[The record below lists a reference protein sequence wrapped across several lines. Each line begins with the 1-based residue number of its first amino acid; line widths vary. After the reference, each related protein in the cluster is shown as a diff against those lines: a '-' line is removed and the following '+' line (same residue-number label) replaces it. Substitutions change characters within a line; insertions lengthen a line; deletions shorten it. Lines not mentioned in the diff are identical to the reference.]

1 MVQARDKGFQNADN
15 IAVVLVVVCP
25 SFSRVVSLF
34 CLSLSLCV
42 PSFVSAP
49 PLVPVHPPTHH
60 IAQVLGALAK
70 TGYADKPLTQR
81 LLADLLLL
89 PARAVTLTA
98 AVKIL
103 HAMAS
108 TRTHNAAALAYLAA
122 ILALDRPV
130 PAVGGESG
138 GKGERGA
145 EEDQCEWTAQSV
157 AVTLSS
163 MSKLRWGDEAVI
175 HAVTTAAG
183 SIPAQSYS
191 VQSVSMMANALAAF
205 QKANLLFSSIGSLE
219 AEVWRLVVSVP
230 PDAWTP
236 RALALVANAAGW
248 LAHNRKG
255 PARRDRVRRGGTTM
269 GKWQVRR
276 VGDVDGGKRSKVAE
290 EDCDQKEMAGEEKGR
305 DREQRRIA
313 RGQKSHSRHVAVQG
327 QAGLEKVLQV
337 NLLMYRTYIRTKG
350 RDDESECCR

>member
-1 MVQARDKGFQNADN
+1 M
-15 IAVVLVVVCP
+15 
-25 SFSRVVSLF
+25 
-34 CLSLSLCV
+34 
-42 PSFVSAP
+42 
-49 PLVPVHPPTHH
+49 
-60 IAQVLGALAK
+60 GALAK

-98 AVKIL
+98 TVKIL

-145 EEDQCEWTAQSV
+145 EEDQGEWTAQSV
-157 AVTLSS
+157 AVTLRS

-175 HAVTTAAG
+175 RAVTTAAG
-183 SIPAQSYS
+183 SIPVQSYS

-205 QKANLLFSSIGSLE
+205 QKANLLFSSFGSLE

-236 RALALVANAAGW
+236 RALAVVANAAGW

-255 PARRDRVRRGGTTM
+255 TARHDRVRRGGTTV
-269 GKWQVRR
+269 GKWQIRR
-276 VGDVDGGKRSKVAE
+276 VEHVDGDRWSKVTE
-290 EDCDQKEMAGEEKGR
+290 EDYDKKEMAGEEKGR
-305 DREQRRIA
+305 EREQRQMA
-313 RGQKSHSRHVAVQG
+313 MGQKSHSRHIAVQG

-337 NLLMYRTYIRTKG
+337 HLLMYRTYICTKG